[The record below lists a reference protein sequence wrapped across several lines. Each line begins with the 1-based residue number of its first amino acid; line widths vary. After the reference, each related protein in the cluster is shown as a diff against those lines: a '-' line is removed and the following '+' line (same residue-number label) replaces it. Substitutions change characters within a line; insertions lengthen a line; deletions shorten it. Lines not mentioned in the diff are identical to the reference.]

1 MESAV
6 LKVEKVDKRIGRK
19 MILQDISIE
28 IGKGEIVGLL
38 GPNGSGKT
46 TLIRLIVGLMK
57 KNNGRIMINGYSQ
70 DEDFLHAM
78 SSVGAIIENPEF
90 YSYLTGFENLELY
103 AAMHD
108 GVTEKRMQ
116 EVVKRVRLEHAI
128 HQKVKTYSLGMKQRL
143 GIAQAIL
150 HQPNLLILD
159 EPTNGLDPAGMK
171 EFREHLQTLVR
182 EEGTS
187 VLFATHLL
195 HEVEELCDRMIII
208 QKGQIKASAMLRDIE
223 GKEQMLMNIQPVE
236 KAVSWLDTHAY
247 TYERNGAHVLL
258 QLNKDQVP
266 ELNKQLVLAGFD
278 VLEMTPQKPSI
289 EEAFM
294 KWTEGG
300 TADASTH
307 PE

>member
-1 MESAV
+1 MQPAV
-6 LKVEKVDKRIGRK
+6 LKVEKVDKQIGRH
-19 MILQDISIE
+19 MILQDISME
-28 IGKGEIVGLL
+28 IGQGEIVGLL

-46 TLIRLIVGLMK
+46 TLIKLIVGLMK

-70 DEDFLHAM
+70 DHEFLKAM

-108 GVTEKRMQ
+108 GVSEDRIH

-171 EFREHLQTLVR
+171 EFREHLQTLVQ

-208 QKGQIKASAMLRDIE
+208 QKGQIRASANLRDME
-223 GKEQMLMNIQPVE
+223 GKEQVLMNIQPVE
-236 KAVSWLDTHAY
+236 KAASWLDRNGY
-247 TYERNGAHVLL
+247 TYERNGDQVLL
-258 QLNKDQVP
+258 QLNKERVS
-266 ELNKQLVLAGFD
+266 ELNRQLVLAGFD
-278 VLEMTPQKPSI
+278 VLEMTPQKQSI

-300 TADASTH
+300 TADASIDQK
-307 PE
+307 

>member
-1 MESAV
+1 MQSAV

-19 MILQDISIE
+19 LILQDISIE

-108 GVTEKRMQ
+108 GVTEERMQ

-171 EFREHLQTLVR
+171 EFREHLQMLVR

-208 QKGQIKASAMLRDIE
+208 QKGQIKASAKLRDME
-223 GKEQMLMNIQPVE
+223 GKEQILMNIQPVE
-236 KAVSWLDTHAY
+236 KAVSWLDTQAY
-247 TYERNGAHVLL
+247 TYERNGARLL
-258 QLNKDQVP
+258 LHLNKEQVP
-266 ELNKQLVLAGFD
+266 ELNKQLVMAGFD

-307 PE
+307 QE

>member
-1 MESAV
+1 MQSAV
-6 LKVEKVDKRIGRK
+6 LKVEKVDKQIGRH
-19 MILQDISIE
+19 MILQDISME
-28 IGKGEIVGLL
+28 IGQGEIVGLL

-70 DEDFLHAM
+70 DHEFLKAM
-78 SSVGAIIENPEF
+78 TSVGAIIENPEF
-90 YSYLTGFENLELY
+90 YSYLTGFENLELF

-108 GVTEKRMQ
+108 GVSEDRIH

-171 EFREHLQTLVR
+171 EFREHLQTLVQ

-208 QKGQIKASAMLRDIE
+208 QKGQIRASANLRDME
-223 GKEQMLMNIQPVE
+223 GKEQVLMNIQPVE
-236 KAVSWLDTHAY
+236 KAASWLDTNGY
-247 TYERNGAHVLL
+247 TYERNGEQVLL
-258 QLNKDQVP
+258 QLNKERVS
-266 ELNKQLVLAGFD
+266 ELNRQLVLAGFD
-278 VLEMTPQKPSI
+278 VLEMTPQKQSI

-300 TADASTH
+300 TADASTDQK
-307 PE
+307 

>member
-1 MESAV
+1 MQSAV
-6 LKVEKVDKRIGRK
+6 LKVEKVNKQIGRQ
-19 MILQDISIE
+19 MILQDISLE
-28 IGKGEIVGLL
+28 IGQGEIVGLL

-46 TLIRLIVGLMK
+46 TLIRLIVGLMR
-57 KNNGRIMINGYSQ
+57 KNSGRIMINGYSQ
-70 DEDFLHAM
+70 DHDLIKAM
-78 SSVGAIIENPEF
+78 ASVGAIIENPEF
-90 YSYLTGFENLELY
+90 YSYLTGFENLELF

-108 GVTEKRMQ
+108 GVSEDRIH

-150 HQPNLLILD
+150 HQPTLLILD

-171 EFREHLQTLVR
+171 EFREHLQTLVQ

-208 QKGQIKASAMLRDIE
+208 QKGRIKASANLRNME
-223 GKEQMLMNIQPVE
+223 GKEQVLMNIQPAE
-236 KAVSWLDTHAY
+236 KAALWLGKNGY
-247 TYERNGAHVLL
+247 TYERNGERVLL
-258 QLNKDQVP
+258 QLNNDRVP

-278 VLEMTPQKPSI
+278 VLEMTPQKQSI

-307 PE
+307 QE

>member
-1 MESAV
+1 M
-6 LKVEKVDKRIGRK
+6 
-19 MILQDISIE
+19 
-28 IGKGEIVGLL
+28 
-38 GPNGSGKT
+38 
-46 TLIRLIVGLMK
+46 IRLIVGLMK

-70 DEDFLHAM
+70 DEDFRHAM

-103 AAMHD
+103 AAMHN
-108 GVTEKRMQ
+108 GVTEERMH

-208 QKGQIKASAMLRDIE
+208 QKGEIKASTMLRDIE

-236 KAVSWLDTHAY
+236 KAVTWLETFESTFKKKTNISEHQRGFKAL
-247 TYERNGAHVLL
+247 RVLRPK
-258 QLNKDQVP
+258 KDEEVY
-266 ELNKQLVLAGFD
+266 LI
-278 VLEMTPQKPSI
+278 MTLWESEDLFEDFQES
-289 EEAFM
+289 EAFFQPNDD
-294 KWTEGG
+294 TGSIFSRPAYL
-300 TADASTH
+300 TSYHAVTDN
-307 PE
+307 

>member
-1 MESAV
+1 
-6 LKVEKVDKRIGRK
+6 
-19 MILQDISIE
+19 MILHDISME
-28 IGKGEIVGLL
+28 VRQGEIVGLL

-57 KNNGRIMINGYSQ
+57 KNNGTIMINGYSQ
-70 DEDFLHAM
+70 DDDFQQAM
-78 SSVGAIIENPEF
+78 SSVGAIIENPAF

-108 GVTEKRMQ
+108 GISEDRIH

-171 EFREHLQTLVR
+171 EFREHLRTLVQ

-187 VLFATHLL
+187 ILFATHLL

-208 QKGQIKASAMLRDIE
+208 QKGQIKANASLRDI
-223 GKEQMLMNIQPVE
+223 GGQEQVLMNIQPIE
-236 KAVSWLDTHAY
+236 KVTSWLSAQGY
-247 TYERNGAHVLL
+247 TYELNGQHVLL
-258 QLNKDQVP
+258 RLTKDRLPQ
-266 ELNKQLVLAGFD
+266 LNKQLVLAGFD
-278 VLEMTPQKPSI
+278 VFEMTPQKQSI

-300 TADASTH
+300 TKDASTH
-307 PE
+307 QE

>member
-1 MESAV
+1 MQSAV
-6 LKVEKVDKRIGRK
+6 LKVEKVDKRIGRH
-19 MILQDISIE
+19 MILQDISFE
-28 IGKGEIVGLL
+28 IGQGEIVGLL

-46 TLIRLIVGLMK
+46 TLIKLIVGLMK
-57 KNNGRIMINGYSQ
+57 KNNGRIMIKGYSQ
-70 DEDFLHAM
+70 DDEFVKSL

-90 YSYLTGFENLELY
+90 YTYLTGLENLELY

-108 GVTEKRMQ
+108 EVSDERIH

-150 HQPNLLILD
+150 HQPHLLILD

-171 EFREHLQTLVR
+171 EFREHLQTLVQ

-195 HEVEELCDRMIII
+195 HEVEELCDRMMII
-208 QKGQIKASAMLRDIE
+208 QKGKIKVNANLRDMD
-223 GKEQMLMNIQPVE
+223 GKEQVLMNIQPIE
-236 KAVSWLDTHAY
+236 KAVSWLDTHGH
-247 TYERNGAHVLL
+247 TYEQNGQHVLL
-258 QLNKDQVP
+258 QLNKERVP

-278 VLEMTPQKPSI
+278 VLEITPQKQSI

-307 PE
+307 QE

>member
-1 MESAV
+1 MQSAV
-6 LKVEKVDKRIGRK
+6 LKVEKVDKQIGRH
-19 MILQDISIE
+19 MILQDISME
-28 IGKGEIVGLL
+28 IGQGEIVGLL

-70 DEDFLHAM
+70 DHEFLKAM

-103 AAMHD
+103 AAMYD
-108 GVTEKRMQ
+108 GVSEDRIH

-171 EFREHLQTLVR
+171 EFREHLQTLVQ

-208 QKGQIKASAMLRDIE
+208 QKGQIRASANLRDME
-223 GKEQMLMNIQPVE
+223 GKEQVLMNIQPVE
-236 KAVSWLDTHAY
+236 KAASWLDRNGY
-247 TYERNGAHVLL
+247 TYERNGDQVLL
-258 QLNKDQVP
+258 QLNKERVS
-266 ELNKQLVLAGFD
+266 ELNRQLVLAGFD
-278 VLEMTPQKPSI
+278 VLEMTPQKQSI

-300 TADASTH
+300 TADASTDQK
-307 PE
+307 